1 MLSSPSSGAN
11 SGAKTLFAIS
21 FERSEQRSEEA
32 SLSRYFL
39 GSTRSRAKKPFHISF
54 SSSSLLFSFSL
65 SRSLSLFSGEGEWES
80 PFSSLRLSSRVEHRE
95 ESGGGERGHVTE
107 GNQNSSR
114 GQKKNPRNNKKK
126 PKPQTGGL
134 AHRRLLLAPSRGDAH
149 VYLPDGR
156 RGHPAQLQAHG
167 GVRGAHLHADDAGRQ
182 GEARVF
188 FLFFVFCLRVPRAAS
203 GGRNLLLL
211 SLYSLSFPLFPSFL
225 SISLS
230 SEESYRRQGK
240 REKRASEREAA
251 PLSAARGVF
260 GERFFSSFLCLTLSP
275 SLPPQQQRQKT
286 HSTDDLR
293 QVPLEALLRRQV
305 PPRRRGR
312 ARRRRQ
318 PLARDAG
325 PLRVDRLGGLP
336 RVAALDPDDGPRR
349 GGQLRLRPARRDEDL
364 ARGPVPAAAGGAH
377 GAEQEPRQLLQRERD
392 AGERRER
399 VSLGPFFFLS
409 LLSLSLCGSSSLSFS
424 LSVSLSSFSLR
435 LRIPSSHPRNLNPR
449 W

>member
-11 SGAKTLFAIS
+11 SGAKKLLAIS

-65 SRSLSLFSGEGEWES
+65 SRSLSFFSGEGEWES

-95 ESGGGERGHVTE
+95 ESGGGERGHITE

-114 GQKKNPRNNKKK
+114 GQKKKNRNHKKK
-126 PKPQTGGL
+126 RNLKQEGWRIADFFSHHPEAMHMFTFLMDDVGIPLNYRHMEGFGVHTYTLMTRDGKV
-134 AHRRLLLAPSRGDAH
+134 RLES
-149 VYLPDGR
+149 
-156 RGHPAQLQAHG
+156 
-167 GVRGAHLHADDAGRQ
+167 
-182 GEARVF
+182 F
-188 FLFFVFCLRVPRAAS
+188 SCFLFFVSCLRVPRAAS

-211 SLYSLSFPLFPSFL
+211 SLYSLSFPLFFSFL

-275 SLPPQQQRQKT
+275 SLPPQQQRQKNSLHRRPT
-286 HSTDDLR
+286 SSSTGS
-293 QVPLEALLRRQV
+293 
-305 PPRRRGR
+305 PPAASSASSTPRPSASAAPTTRTRRRTSSSR
-312 ARRRRQ
+312 S
-318 PLARDAG
+318 
-325 PLRVDRLGGLP
+325 P
-336 RVAALDPDDGPRR
+336 RGTTP
-349 GGQLRLRPARRDEDL
+349 
-364 ARGPVPAAAGGAH
+364 
-377 GAEQEPRQLLQRERD
+377 
-392 AGERRER
+392 
-399 VSLGPFFFLS
+399 S
-409 LLSLSLCGSSSLSFS
+409 GSS
-424 LSVSLSSFSLR
+424 
-435 LRIPSSHPRNLNPR
+435 
-449 W
+449 

>member
-188 FLFFVFCLRVPRAAS
+188 FLFFVFCLLSS
-203 GGRNLLLL
+203 GPEGRERRTKPFALVLVFSLFPSFSLL
-211 SLYSLSFPLFPSFL
+211 SLYFPLL
-225 SISLS
+225 RRELQKTR
-230 SEESYRRQGK
+230 EE
-240 REKRASEREAA
+240 REASERERSSP
-251 PLSAARGVF
+251 PLRRARGLRRAVLLLF
-260 GERFFSSFLCLTLSP
+260 PLPHPL
-275 SLPPQQQRQKT
+275 SLPPS
-286 HSTDDLR
+286 STTTTKNSLH
-293 QVPLEALLRRQV
+293 RRPTSSSTGS
-305 PPRRRGR
+305 PPAASSASSTPRPSASAAPTTRTRRRTSSSR
-312 ARRRRQ
+312 S
-318 PLARDAG
+318 
-325 PLRVDRLGGLP
+325 P
-336 RVAALDPDDGPRR
+336 RGTTP
-349 GGQLRLRPARRDEDL
+349 
-364 ARGPVPAAAGGAH
+364 
-377 GAEQEPRQLLQRERD
+377 
-392 AGERRER
+392 
-399 VSLGPFFFLS
+399 S
-409 LLSLSLCGSSSLSFS
+409 GSS
-424 LSVSLSSFSLR
+424 
-435 LRIPSSHPRNLNPR
+435 
-449 W
+449 